1 MKFEME
7 FKKKTNLI
15 SGAIVIVVEFTFS
28 FLQKSLF
35 CQVFL
40 YIYILDNDFYLDW
53 VIDVRSIFL

>member
-28 FLQKSLF
+28 FLQKKSILSSF
-35 CQVFL
+35 SL
-40 YIYILDNDFYLDW
+40 YIYWTMISIL
-53 VIDVRSIFL
+53 IGS

>member
-40 YIYILDNDFYLDW
+40 YIYIGQ
-53 VIDVRSIFL
+53 